1 MSKGTQNAQ
10 MQGSQG
16 GQATPEAGEF
26 PWILLAEGDS
36 HPQGLARI

>member
-1 MSKGTQNAQ
+1 MDQGTQNAQ

-16 GQATPEAGEF
+16 NPSPEAGEF
-26 PWILLAEGDS
+26 PWILMAEGEN